1 MVYKKNYLLFL
12 GIFFAFASALSF
24 VTNQLIY
31 SKDSISNIRNVIS
44 SIQFWLFLIAEIVVF
59 AILRKKTNLHQAKVK
74 FPKIFRQL
82 SVGIYLVSLV
92 VLGVAALTHKEAT
105 TLFETIAL
113 ASSLFLFQLVFIVNS
128 KLFKTIFAEERKM

>member
-59 AILRKKTNLHQAKVK
+59 AILRKKTNLRAKVN
-74 FPKIFRQL
+74 FPKNYRQL
-82 SVGIYLVSLV
+82 SVGIYLVFLV

-113 ASSLFLFQLVFIVNS
+113 ASSLFLFHLVFIVNS

>member
-59 AILRKKTNLHQAKVK
+59 AILRKKTNLQAKEK

-128 KLFKTIFAEERKM
+128 KLFNTIFAEERKM

>member
-59 AILRKKTNLHQAKVK
+59 AILRKKTNLQAKVK

>member
-59 AILRKKTNLHQAKVK
+59 AILRKKTNLQAKEK

-128 KLFKTIFAEERKM
+128 QLFKTIFAEERKM

>member
-59 AILRKKTNLHQAKVK
+59 AILRKKTNLQAKEK
-74 FPKIFRQL
+74 FPKILRQL

>member
-12 GIFFAFASALSF
+12 GIFFSFASALSF

-59 AILRKKTNLHQAKVK
+59 AILRKKTNLQAKVK

>member
-1 MVYKKNYLLFL
+1 MVYKKNYLLFA
-12 GIFFAFASALSF
+12 GIFFAFASSLSF

-59 AILRKKTNLHQAKVK
+59 AILRKKTNLQAKVK

>member
-59 AILRKKTNLHQAKVK
+59 AILRKKTNLQAKEK

>member
-12 GIFFAFASALSF
+12 GIFFSFASALSF

-31 SKDSISNIRNVIS
+31 SKDSISNIRNVI
-44 SIQFWLFLIAEIVVF
+44 AEIVVF
-59 AILRKKTNLHQAKVK
+59 AILRKKTNLQAKVK

>member
-59 AILRKKTNLHQAKVK
+59 AILRKKTNLQAKEK

-82 SVGIYLVSLV
+82 SVGIFLVSLV